1 MNTLDSKISILAVSV
16 SLSVAVLYDL
26 AWRPVASQAQSQS
39 FSKTRVMAK
48 SDARDK
54 DSPLVGDALYSRAES
69 GVKLLLGIFN
79 RLGNEPQIA
88 MKNESQ
94 ANRPLAQSQ
103 FNANIHNNT
112 DPALTIRP
120 QTARRINLNGTV
132 INKTTPIEVNAG
144 NNAIAL
150 LPPGSEKLDA
160 AQAPPAQAESFG
172 SQGNIQNWNQARSAQ
187 AVAESSNIRD
197 YSRQEK
203 GRERAIEKGAEKENS
218 ITSIIRPSE
227 QPGLYKYIY
236 EHKKTAPEPPPAT
249 PAMSEP
255 VALSASADKQKD
267 ASREFKQQPAAKPMT
282 IAKAKKKTQNE
293 ITIESDEGS
302 PIQVAF
308 LPPSA
313 VHGLSG
319 LSLGA
324 SEKET
329 ALYLKDRGPLAST
342 VYGGFKVWTLSDTS
356 GKPHL
361 QVYLR
366 NNRAEAFRVFD
377 QKYVPASLGIN
388 ITDNLS
394 TMKSKFGEPSFILE
408 EPNVKNAKNY
418 VYPVSQI
425 SFQLAR
431 PPQTH
436 GKSMS
441 PGKPQILSLML
452 FRFL

>member
-16 SLSVAVLYDL
+16 SLTVAVIYDF
-26 AWRPVASQAQSQS
+26 AWRPAASQPQNQTATKVPVANPGQPNNNRPGQDANYWRAQ
-39 FSKTRVMAK
+39 
-48 SDARDK
+48 
-54 DSPLVGDALYSRAES
+54 S

-88 MKNESQ
+88 LKNESL
-94 ANRPLAQSQ
+94 ANRPLAPSQ

-144 NNAIAL
+144 NNAVAL
-150 LPPGSEKLDA
+150 LPPASEKPDL
-160 AQAPPAQAESFG
+160 AQAPPVQSETLG
-172 SQGNIQNWNQARSAQ
+172 SQGNIQTWSQARTAQ

-203 GRERAIEKGAEKENS
+203 GREKES
-218 ITSIIRPSE
+218 EPKQQDGGTVSGITSIIRPSE

-236 EHKKTAPEPPPAT
+236 EHKKIAPMPPPAST
-249 PAMSEP
+249 ST
-255 VALSASADKQKD
+255 SKD
-267 ASREFKQQPAAKPMT
+267 AVLEFKRQPPTKPAT
-282 IAKAKKKTQNE
+282 ISVSRAKAKKRADNE

-329 ALYLKDRGPLAST
+329 TLYLKDRGPLSST
-342 VYGGFKVWTLSDTS
+342 TYGGFKVWTLTDKS

-377 QKYVPASLGIN
+377 PKYVPASLGIN
-388 ITDNLS
+388 ISDNLAA
-394 TMKSKFGEPSFILE
+394 MKQKFGEPSFILE

-431 PPQTH
+431 PLQDK
-436 GKSMS
+436 GKSQIQS
-441 PGKPQILSLML
+441 KPQILSLML